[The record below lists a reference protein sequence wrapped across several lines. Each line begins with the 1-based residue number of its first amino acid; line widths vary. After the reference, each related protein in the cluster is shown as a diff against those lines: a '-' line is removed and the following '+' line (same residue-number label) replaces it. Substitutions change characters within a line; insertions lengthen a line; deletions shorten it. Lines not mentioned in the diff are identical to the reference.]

1 MDVSRATSYFAG
13 VVLALCVPL
22 SGSASRRSATIG
34 LSLAQ
39 PPKLLQP
46 ASTRLPSQVRETAQE
61 PVKQSTAAGEAQPV
75 PGNQLEQLR
84 KTNQQLTAE
93 VERLRKRVRDLEK
106 DRVINTAQDR
116 LTKEE
121 QRAEALQAQLLGI
134 AEKETP
140 LQSRMDELAEQL
152 RPENIDNLPVAGSLH
167 PEAVR
172 EATRRTLTSEKR
184 RIQAQLDL
192 LHQSRTRIQSSL
204 TEVDATILR
213 LRTKLAAP

>member
-1 MDVSRATSYFAG
+1 MDVSRATSCFAG
-13 VVLALCVPL
+13 VVLALGVPL
-22 SGSASRRSATIG
+22 SVLALRQSAHSG
-34 LSLAQ
+34 FSLPQ
-39 PPKLLQP
+39 TPKLFQQ
-46 ASTRLPSQVRETAQE
+46 ANFRLHSQVRETTQE
-61 PVKQSTAAGEAQPV
+61 PVKQSSGAPESQPA
-75 PGNQLEQLR
+75 PSNQLEQLR

-93 VERLRKRVRDLEK
+93 VERLRKRVRDLERE
-106 DRVINTAQDR
+106 RVVNTTQDR

-140 LQSRMDELAEQL
+140 LQSRMDELTEAL

-172 EATRRTLTSEKR
+172 EATRRTLTGEKR

-192 LHQSRTRIQSSL
+192 LHQSRTRIQNSL
-204 TEVDATILR
+204 TETDATILR
-213 LRTKLAAP
+213 LRTKLTAP

>member
-1 MDVSRATSYFAG
+1 MDVSRATSCFAG
-13 VVLALCVPL
+13 VVLALCVPPGL
-22 SGSASRRSATIG
+22 LASRQSVQG
-34 LSLAQ
+34 GFSLPQ

-46 ASTRLPSQVRETAQE
+46 ADIRLPSQVRETAQE
-61 PVKQSTAAGEAQPV
+61 PVKQSTGAPEAQTV
-75 PGNQLEQLR
+75 QSNQLEQLR

-134 AEKETP
+134 AEKEAP

-152 RPENIDNLPVAGSLH
+152 RPENIDNLPVTGSLH

-172 EATRRTLTSEKR
+172 EATRRTLTGEKR

-204 TEVDATILR
+204 TEADGAILR
-213 LRTKLAAP
+213 LRTKLATP

>member
-1 MDVSRATSYFAG
+1 
-13 VVLALCVPL
+13 
-22 SGSASRRSATIG
+22 
-34 LSLAQ
+34 
-39 PPKLLQP
+39 LQP
-46 ASTRLPSQVRETAQE
+46 ANIQPEGQVRETAQE
-61 PVKQSTAAGEAQPV
+61 PVKETNATGETQPV
-75 PGNQLEQLR
+75 QSLEQLR
-84 KTNQQLTAE
+84 KTNQQLTTE

-106 DRVINTAQDR
+106 ERVANTAHDR

-121 QRAEALQAQLLGI
+121 QRAEALQAQLLAI

-140 LQSRMDELAEQL
+140 LQARMDELTEQL

-172 EATRRTLTSEKR
+172 EATRRTLTGEKR

-204 TEVDATILR
+204 SEADMTILR
-213 LRTKLAAP
+213 LRAKLAAP